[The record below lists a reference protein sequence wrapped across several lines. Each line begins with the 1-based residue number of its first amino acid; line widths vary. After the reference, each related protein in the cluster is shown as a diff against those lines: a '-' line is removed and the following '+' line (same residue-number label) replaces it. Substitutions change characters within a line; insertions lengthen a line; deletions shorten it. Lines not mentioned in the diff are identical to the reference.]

1 MLKPK
6 LAANILLFSIFGF
19 FLIFILWASLAELDE
34 VTRATGRIVPSKQ
47 IQVIQN
53 LEGGIVKEIFV
64 KQGDKVSAGDVLV
77 RLDSTQF
84 GADFNKN
91 EEEYFSL
98 VALIA
103 RLQAESNFT
112 DPKFD
117 VKFQNAHENL
127 INRELNLFNARRAEF
142 DASINALKA
151 KLKQM
156 EQSEISS
163 KISLISAGSA
173 STLASAEVEI
183 LAPLVDRGIES
194 KLELIRAE
202 QRKTQANG
210 DYKIAELEIEKA
222 KKSVEEVYLQIE
234 AGKQKFRAKALTDL
248 NEAELNRNKLVD
260 ALPALSDRV
269 NRTDLIA
276 PTDGVINQV
285 LVSTVGGVVNAG
297 MPIVELVP
305 LDDTLLVEAEV
316 QPSDIAFLRPG
327 QAARV
332 KLTAYDYSRYGALDG
347 NIENISAD
355 AILNEQDQYMYVVQ
369 IRTLENSLPA
379 DGGALP
385 ILPGMVADVDILNGK
400 KTVMRYLMNPVL
412 KLKDNAFRER

>member
-19 FLIFILWASLAELDE
+19 FLVFILWASLAELDE

-64 KQGDKVSAGDVLV
+64 KQGDRVSAGDVLV

-84 GADFNKN
+84 GGDFNKN

-163 KISLISAGSA
+163 KISLISAESA

-183 LAPLVDRGIES
+183 LAPLVERGIES
-194 KLELIRAE
+194 KLELIRAK
-202 QRKTQANG
+202 QRETQANG
-210 DYKIAELEIEKA
+210 DYKECKGIREVANIKFNKSIEELTTDELIEIYVLFDSGSQFYQANEKKYQFRLEIFK
-222 KKSVEEVYLQIE
+222 
-234 AGKQKFRAKALTDL
+234 
-248 NEAELNRNKLVD
+248 
-260 ALPALSDRV
+260 
-269 NRTDLIA
+269 
-276 PTDGVINQV
+276 
-285 LVSTVGGVVNAG
+285 
-297 MPIVELVP
+297 
-305 LDDTLLVEAEV
+305 
-316 QPSDIAFLRPG
+316 
-327 QAARV
+327 
-332 KLTAYDYSRYGALDG
+332 
-347 NIENISAD
+347 
-355 AILNEQDQYMYVVQ
+355 
-369 IRTLENSLPA
+369 NSL
-379 DGGALP
+379 D
-385 ILPGMVADVDILNGK
+385 
-400 KTVMRYLMNPVL
+400 RYRSGSLSVV
-412 KLKDNAFRER
+412 K

>member
-1 MLKPK
+1 MVQQNTL
-6 LAANILLFSIFGF
+6 FGF
-19 FLIFILWASLAELDE
+19 FLVFILWASLAELDE

-64 KQGDKVSAGDVLV
+64 KQGDRVSAGDVLV

-84 GADFNKN
+84 GGDFNKN

-163 KISLISAGSA
+163 KISLISAESA

-183 LAPLVDRGIES
+183 LAPLVERGIEP
-194 KLELIRAE
+194 KLELIRAK
-202 QRKTQANG
+202 QRETQANG

-248 NEAELNRNKLVD
+248 NEAELNRNKIVD

-276 PTDGVINQV
+276 PTDGIINQV
-285 LVSTVGGVVNAG
+285 LVTTVGGVVNAG

-316 QPSDIAFLRPG
+316 QPADIAFLRPG

-379 DGGALP
+379 DVGALP